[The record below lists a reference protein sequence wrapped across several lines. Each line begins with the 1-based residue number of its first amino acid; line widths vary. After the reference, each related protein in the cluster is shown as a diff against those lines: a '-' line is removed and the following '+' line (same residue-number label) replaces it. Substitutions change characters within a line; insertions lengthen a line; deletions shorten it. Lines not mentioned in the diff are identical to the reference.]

1 MFVSLESLYKETYNI
16 EMEASALLSPRS
28 PYVDTAMEKM
38 NLVSS
43 TVLHQQISTEGVL
56 EWVKEKLSNLG
67 RKISVSINKIWAV
80 LTRADQGTKDLIERA
95 AKDKTVTLPISG
107 KRIAAIAAVATAIS
121 IAVVI
126 LCKATLSGNSK
137 DQAEAKSAF
146 AKAKSM
152 ISELT
157 ARKKGEKEEV
167 QSNIVTRSA
176 KAVQDAIK
184 RMGAALKNF
193 FSGFKRGSKE
203 AEQAAGGDSKR
214 NAIVNRIKSMA
225 SGVRHIFALLSEFG
239 SKCTG
244 WIKGIAKV
252 ASDVFMKQAE
262 HYDTSLING
271 DACLIFPNYTQ
282 SNELPVL
289 ILKDGKWKPAM
300 MQDYL
305 PKGSLP
311 KSFGYRGLPSSVVR
325 DKGPDFVLYRFAR
338 GNPNVFSAAASTR
351 LRDKTGR
358 VVFATLYTTG
368 KSFVFPP
375 KDVIAQHYDE
385 KHTADILDACRR
397 ITEGGN
403 DESKEGIDKMIAGI
417 KKYPKY
423 NVFTN
428 VRMKDA
434 VAFVPDSD
442 RKVHG

>member
-95 AKDKTVTLPISG
+95 TKDKTVTLPISG

-157 ARKKGEKEEV
+157 TRKKGEKEEV

-214 NAIVNRIKSMA
+214 NAIVSRIKSMA

-244 WIKGIAKV
+244 WVKGIAKV

-271 DACLIFPNYTQ
+271 DGCLVLPNYKQEIDTR
-282 SNELPVL
+282 VF
-289 ILKDGKWKPAM
+289 ILKDGKWEYGRYM
-300 MQDYL
+300 DYR

-311 KSFGYRGLPSSVVR
+311 KGFSFGQPSSIVHG
-325 DKGPDFVLYRFAR
+325 KGPDFVLYRFAR

-358 VVFATLYTTG
+358 IVFATIYTTG

-403 DESKEGIDKMIAGI
+403 DESKEGIDRMIAGI

-428 VRMKDA
+428 ARMKDA
-434 VAFVPDSD
+434 AAFVPDSD